1 MIRKRINGYLWFV
14 NIYLTLDGYI
24 CTIKNIKM
32 SINSI
37 FQFLVPKDKKFFPLF
52 EQASN
57 NLILLAETLH
67 EAVNAPN
74 AEREVYFSKIEELEV
89 VIEEITHKTHL
100 ELSRNFITPFDREDI
115 HSLIKAIDNV
125 ADFMH
130 GAASKMRLY
139 QVEKITKSIR
149 KLTEI
154 NLEACQLIGA
164 GIKELKVMDNK
175 AIKETCKKI
184 NKLESKA
191 DIVFDKAVADIFE
204 NETDAKNI
212 IKYKEVLSALES
224 ASDKCKSVSN
234 VMEQISVKHS

>member
-1 MIRKRINGYLWFV
+1 
-14 NIYLTLDGYI
+14 
-24 CTIKNIKM
+24 M

-52 EQASN
+52 EQASL
-57 NLILLAETLH
+57 NLVVLAETLH
-67 EAVNAPN
+67 EAVNAPKE
-74 AEREVYFSKIEELEV
+74 EREEYYKKIEELEV
-89 VIEEITHKTHL
+89 TIEEITHKTHL

-125 ADFMH
+125 ADYMH
-130 GAASKMRLY
+130 SAASKMRLY

-154 NLEACQLIGA
+154 NLEACQLIA
-164 GIKELKVMDNK
+164 VGIKELKEMNHK
-175 AIKETCKKI
+175 SIKETCKKI

-191 DIVFDKAVADIFE
+191 DSVFDKAVADIFE
-204 NETDAKNI
+204 NESDAKNI
-212 IKYKEVLSALES
+212 IKYKEVLSSLEN
-224 ASDKCKSVSN
+224 ATDKCKSVAN

>member
-1 MIRKRINGYLWFV
+1 M
-14 NIYLTLDGYI
+14 TL
-24 CTIKNIKM
+24 
-32 SINSI
+32 NSV

-52 EQASN
+52 EEAST
-57 NLILLAETLH
+57 NLIALAETLH
-67 EAVNAPN
+67 EAVNAPK
-74 AEREVYFSKIEELEV
+74 EVREEYYKKIADLEV
-89 VIEEITHKTHL
+89 TIEDITHRTHL

-115 HSLIKAIDNV
+115 HALIKSIDNV

-130 GAASKMRLY
+130 GAASRMRLY

-154 NLEACQLIGA
+154 NLEACQLIGV
-164 GIKELKVMDNK
+164 GIRELKVMNNK
-175 AIKETCKKI
+175 AIKETCKRI

-191 DIVFDKAVADIFE
+191 DDVFEKAVADIFE
-204 NETDAKNI
+204 NETDVKNI
-212 IKYKEVLSALES
+212 IKYKEVLAALES

>member
-1 MIRKRINGYLWFV
+1 M
-14 NIYLTLDGYI
+14 TL
-24 CTIKNIKM
+24 N
-32 SINSI
+32 NI

-52 EQASN
+52 EQASA
-57 NLILLAETLH
+57 NLVVLAETLH
-67 EAVNAPN
+67 EAVNAPKL
-74 AEREVYFSKIEELEV
+74 EREDYFKKIEELEAI
-89 VIEEITHKTHL
+89 IEEITHQTHL

-125 ADFMH
+125 ADNMH
-130 GAASKMRLY
+130 GAASRMRLY

-154 NLEACQLIGA
+154 NLEACQLISV
-164 GIKELKVMDNK
+164 GIRELKDMGNPK

-191 DIVFDKAVADIFE
+191 DSVFDKAVADIFE

-212 IKYKEVLSALES
+212 IKYKEVLSALEM

-234 VMEQISVKHS
+234 VMEQIAVKHS

>member
-1 MIRKRINGYLWFV
+1 M
-14 NIYLTLDGYI
+14 TLN
-24 CTIKNIKM
+24 T
-32 SINSI
+32 I

-52 EQASN
+52 EQASA
-57 NLILLAETLH
+57 NLVVLAETLH
-67 EAVNAPN
+67 EAVNAPKI
-74 AEREVYFSKIEELEV
+74 EREEYFKKIEELEAI
-89 VIEEITHKTHL
+89 IEEITHKTHL

-125 ADFMH
+125 ADNMH
-130 GAASKMRLY
+130 GAASRMRLY

-154 NLEACQLIGA
+154 NLESCQLIND
-164 GIKELKVMDNK
+164 GIKQLKDMSNIK
-175 AIKETCKKI
+175 LIKETCKKI

-191 DIVFDKAVADIFE
+191 DAVFDKAVADIFE

-212 IKYKEVLSALES
+212 IKYKEVLSALEM